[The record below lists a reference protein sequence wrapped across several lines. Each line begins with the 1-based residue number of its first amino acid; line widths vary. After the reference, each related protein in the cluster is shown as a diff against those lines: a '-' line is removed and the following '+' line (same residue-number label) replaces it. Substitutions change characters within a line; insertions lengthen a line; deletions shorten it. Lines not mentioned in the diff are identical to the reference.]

1 MEWLNAVWQDICT
14 EAPYLLRILIA
25 ALCGG
30 AIGIERTLRQKDA
43 GFRTHVIVALGASLM
58 TVVSKYGFFDLV
70 DTGISADATRIASNI
85 ITGISF
91 LGAGMI
97 FVKGANIKGLTTA
110 AGVWATAAVAMAL
123 GAGLYFT
130 GILSTVVIILIQVLF
145 HTFLIG
151 FDKVLSND
159 RTTELIITLSHSI
172 ETVEKIKAS
181 LSEHGFSIINGKT
194 ELNGNGEMTL
204 SLSVK
209 GDKTASIDE
218 AMLLLSEDGIKYV
231 SF

>member
-1 MEWLNAVWQDICT
+1 MEWLNAIWQDICT

-58 TVVSKYGFFDLV
+58 TVVSKYGFFDLAN
-70 DTGISADATRIASNI
+70 TGVSADATKIASNI

-123 GAGLYFT
+123 GTGLYFT
-130 GILSTVVIILIQVLF
+130 GILSTVIIILIQVLF

-159 RTTELIITLSHSI
+159 KTTELVITLTHSV
-172 ETVEKIKAS
+172 ETVEKIKSA
-181 LSEHGFSIINGKT
+181 LSSQGFSIVSGKT
-194 ELNGNGEMTL
+194 ELSGDGKMTV

-209 GDKTASIDE
+209 GDKLASIDE
-218 AMLLLSEDGIKYV
+218 AMTLLNEENIKYV

>member
-1 MEWLNAVWQDICT
+1 MEFFISVWNNVCT

-43 GFRTHVIVALGASLM
+43 GFRTHVIVALGAALM

-70 DTGISADATRIASNI
+70 GTGINADATRIASNI

-110 AGVWATAAVAMAL
+110 AGIWATAAVAMAL

-130 GILSTVVIILIQVLF
+130 GILSTVIIILIQVLF

-159 RTTELIITLSHSI
+159 KTTELIINLDNNTETVNKIKNTLS
-172 ETVEKIKAS
+172 S
-181 LSEHGFSIINGKT
+181 LGFIIVSGKT
-194 ELNGNGEMTL
+194 ELSGGRLTL
-204 SLSVK
+204 ALSVK
-209 GDKTASIDE
+209 GDKNASIDE
-218 AMLLLSEDGIKYV
+218 AMVLLSEENISYV